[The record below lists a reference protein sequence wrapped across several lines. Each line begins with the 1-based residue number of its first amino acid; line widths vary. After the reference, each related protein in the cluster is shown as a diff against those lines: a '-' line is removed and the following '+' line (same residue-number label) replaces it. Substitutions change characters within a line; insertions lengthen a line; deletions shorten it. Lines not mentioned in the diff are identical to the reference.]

1 MNKKELILDI
11 AQRAEVNQV
20 VAERVID
27 ALSASVIATLREG
40 HEFKLT
46 DLGKFSV
53 KTRPARTALNPRTG
67 EKVDVPEKIA
77 VRFKPGK
84 GLIDALQ

>member
-1 MNKKELILDI
+1 MNRKQLILDI
-11 AQRAEVNQV
+11 AQRAEVNQI

-40 HEFKLT
+40 GEFKLA
-46 DLGKFSV
+46 DIGKFSA
-53 KTRPARTALNPRTG
+53 KTRPARTALNPRTMQPV
-67 EKVDVPEKIA
+67 EVPEKTV

-84 GLIDALQ
+84 GLVDALQ